1 MTDILDQICEA
12 KWEHVAACKETHPLA
27 LVEAAAREVAKP
39 RGFVKRLRKAV
50 AGGGYGL
57 IAEIKRASPSKG
69 LIREDYD
76 PPALARAYEAGG
88 ATCLSVLTDAPFF
101 KGNDADL
108 IEAWAAVDLPV
119 LRKDFMIDPYQIVE
133 SRALGADCVLLIMA
147 ALDDAEARELEA
159 TAVDYGLDVLAEVH
173 DADELARALRLRTEL
188 IGFNNRDLKTFEVD
202 LGVTEALVADIPDDR
217 IVVSESGLHAPADL
231 ARLSAAGVHC
241 FLVGESLMRED
252 DVEAATRALLSPLA
266 GKTAGP

>member
-1 MTDILDQICEA
+1 
-12 KWEHVAACKETHPLA
+12 
-27 LVEAAAREVAKP
+27 
-39 RGFVKRLRKAV
+39 
-50 AGGGYGL
+50 
-57 IAEIKRASPSKG
+57 
-69 LIREDYD
+69 
-76 PPALARAYEAGG
+76 
-88 ATCLSVLTDAPFF
+88 
-101 KGNDADL
+101 
-108 IEAWAAVDLPV
+108 V
-119 LRKDFMIDPYQIVE
+119 LRKDFMIDSYQIVE

-188 IGFNNRDLKTFEVD
+188 IGINNRDLKTFEVD

-217 IVVSESGLHAPADL
+217 IVVSESGLHAPDDL